1 MPSQLHETLV
11 LLFRNCPELAPIL
24 LRDSLQVEVPHYA
37 EARIEAADLTDVQ
50 PAEYR
55 ADLVVLLYDSKPV
68 LGIVIEVQLAPD
80 EAKRFVWPVYTTSLR
95 ARMRCPTCVLVLTP
109 HEHVARWASMTVELG
124 GGNRFAPW
132 VIGPTGVPEVLDP
145 ERAAQEPELA
155 VLSAMAHGESADTG
169 KALLIATAAMSASLK
184 LDEQRSVL
192 YFDLVYS
199 SLSEAARQSLLRMDP
214 AKYQFQSEFA
224 RRYLEQGRSEGE
236 TKGFAEGEFRGRS
249 ETVLK
254 LLALRFGPLEHVV
267 MERVRNASLAELEAW
282 TERVLS
288 ASTLDDVLRS

>member
-1 MPSQLHETLV
+1 MSQCRKMPSQLHETLI
-11 LLFRNCPELAPIL
+11 LLFRNCPTLAPIL
-24 LRDSLQVEVPHYA
+24 LRDSLHVDVPHYA

-55 ADLVVLLYDSKPV
+55 ADIVVLLYENKPV
-68 LGIVIEVQLAPD
+68 LGIVVEVQLAPD
-80 EAKRFVWPVYTTSLR
+80 EAKRFVWPVYATSLR

-109 HEHVARWASMTVELG
+109 HEQVARWASTTVELG

-132 VIGPTGVPEVLDP
+132 VIGPRGVPEVVDP

-155 VLSAMAHGESADTG
+155 VLSAMAHGESADTNR
-169 KALLIATAAMSASLK
+169 ALQIATAAMSARLK
-184 LDEQRSVL
+184 LDEARSVL

-199 SLSEAARQSLLRMDP
+199 SLSAAARESLLSMDP
-214 AKYQFQSEFA
+214 AKYEFQSEFA
-224 RRYLEQGRSEGE
+224 KRYLAQGR
-236 TKGFAEGEFRGRS
+236 AEGRAEGRS

-254 LLALRFGPLEHVV
+254 LLTLRFGPLEHVV
-267 MERVRNASLAELEAW
+267 VERVRKASLHELEAW

-288 ASTLDDVLRS
+288 ASTLDDVLRA